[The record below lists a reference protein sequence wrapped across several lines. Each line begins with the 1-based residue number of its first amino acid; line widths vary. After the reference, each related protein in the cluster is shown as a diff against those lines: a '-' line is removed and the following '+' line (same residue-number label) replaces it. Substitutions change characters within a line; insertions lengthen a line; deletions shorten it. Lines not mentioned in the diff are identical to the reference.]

1 MKKKSL
7 LMMTWQFKL
16 KTPVRN
22 RLIRLLI
29 LNNFIRDLSIKF
41 SDIFV
46 GSRTDDLS
54 QLSVL
59 TAPNSEVLDTAKI
72 CGKVL
77 GLLQE
82 NKIPVAQFALHA
94 LKRSQGR
101 ASEILNKPKAYEK
114 LSEEG
119 REPYKKI
126 KKWLDQKD
134 PIADIGGKMQGK
146 NIFVTL
152 QELFIVTQVNFRK
165 FQILNIFYI
174 LCIHKA

>member
-1 MKKKSL
+1 M
-7 LMMTWQFKL
+7 
-16 KTPVRN
+16 
-22 RLIRLLI
+22 
-29 LNNFIRDLSIKF
+29 
-41 SDIFV
+41 

-59 TAPNSEVLDTAKI
+59 TTPNSEVLDTAKI

-114 LSEEG
+114 FSEEG

-134 PIADIGGKMQGK
+134 PIADIRGKMQGK

-152 QELFIVTQVNFRK
+152 QELFIVTQVISGNSSSQYLLHPVHSHDISNTTFATDFIFRYFFSSFK
-165 FQILNIFYI
+165 YFDLF
-174 LCIHKA
+174 A

>member
-1 MKKKSL
+1 M
-7 LMMTWQFKL
+7 
-16 KTPVRN
+16 
-22 RLIRLLI
+22 
-29 LNNFIRDLSIKF
+29 
-41 SDIFV
+41 FV
-46 GSRTDDLS
+46 GWRTDDLS

-59 TAPNSEVLDTAKI
+59 TALNSEVLDTAKI
-72 CGKVL
+72 CGNVL

-134 PIADIGGKMQGK
+134 PIADIRGKMQGK

-152 QELFIVTQVNFRK
+152 QELFLVTQVNFRK
-165 FQILNIFYI
+165 LQFSIFFTSCAFTWHKQYDSCNRFYFQIFLF
-174 LCIHKA
+174 